1 MKRKIKLEVSKEF
14 EEALESFSK
23 RHKITKEKAL
33 NRALTI
39 IPIIEAHQDK
49 KLVLVGK
56 EGNITEIDG
65 I

>member
-39 IPIIEAHQDK
+39 IPIIEAYKDK
-49 KLVLVGK
+49 KLALVGK
-56 EGNITEIDG
+56 EGNITELDG